1 MGWMRGSGIVG
12 LGVAL
17 VLAGGLVGRAG
28 GQLVLQRG
36 ALGRPA
42 LVMDETG
49 QWTTPLPMGSD
60 AEVEVYVP
68 DISTTDWLQRNYTS
82 FFQKQ
87 QYELSVFTFYK
98 SLRACRGNQIAWGF
112 GDQAHLEACVDIGY
126 RLRRVLVDVGQK
138 TVTLESAAMV
148 SQDGLLVPDS
158 GPAQQTTRTWAQ
170 LDPLMGKVLAQTTA
184 LAAEQEQAYDRRLNR
199 GH

>member
-1 MGWMRGSGIVG
+1 MGWMRGSGVLG
-12 LGVAL
+12 LAL

-28 GQLVLQRG
+28 GQQVLQRG

-68 DISTTDWLQRNYTS
+68 DVSTTDWLQRNYRS
-82 FFQKQ
+82 FFEKQ

-98 SLRACRGNQIAWGF
+98 SLRACRQNQIAWGF
-112 GDQAHLEACVDIGY
+112 ADQAHLDACVDIGY

-148 SQDGLLVPDS
+148 TQDGLAVPDS
-158 GPAQQTTRTWAQ
+158 GPAQQLTRTWAQ
-170 LDPLMGKVLAQTTA
+170 LDPLMGKVLSQTTA
-184 LAAEQEQAYDRRLNR
+184 LVAEQEQAYDRRLSR